1 MRAPR
6 RTIFSRPRLAA
17 SRGYRDRERTREIAA
32 GERVRIALHLLHGA
46 CGQQL
51 TAVFAGARA
60 EIHQIVGRPQHVGI
74 MLNHQ
79 DRVAEIAQVLE
90 NADQLR
96 GIACMQANRR
106 LVKNVERADKLR
118 AKRSGELDA
127 LRLAAG
133 ERGGEPVERK
143 VIEADG
149 IQET

>member
-1 MRAPR
+1 MD
-6 RTIFSRPRLAA
+6 
-17 SRGYRDRERTREIAA
+17 RGGVSQVAQGLHDLNQAA
-32 GERVRIALHLLHGA
+32 GVARVQSNG
-46 CGQQL
+46 G
-51 TAVFAGARA
+51 
-60 EIHQIVGRPQHVGI
+60 
-74 MLNHQ
+74 
-79 DRVAEIAQVLE
+79 
-90 NADQLR
+90 
-96 GIACMQANRR
+96 